1 MSPDLPSS
9 QSVSHSSPG
18 MADFVSEAKVLQF
31 QNAFFHFASEKTGV
45 LRAKQMGDV
54 MRKLGQNPTEAELQV
69 NI

>member
-1 MSPDLPSS
+1 MAISVRTKPVKFPDL

-54 MRKLGQNPTEAELQV
+54 MRSPDGAQ
-69 NI
+69 

>member
-1 MSPDLPSS
+1 
-9 QSVSHSSPG
+9 

-54 MRKLGQNPTEAELQV
+54 MRSVKA
-69 NI
+69 